1 MVGLVRLF
9 FSVLLDMSGQ
19 LLTGLGF
26 MLVVGGVASQIWV
39 VLFAG
44 SALLVLGFLLL
55 RSG

>member
-1 MVGLVRLF
+1 MVGLVCLF

-26 MLVVGGVASQIWV
+26 MFVVGGVASQIWV